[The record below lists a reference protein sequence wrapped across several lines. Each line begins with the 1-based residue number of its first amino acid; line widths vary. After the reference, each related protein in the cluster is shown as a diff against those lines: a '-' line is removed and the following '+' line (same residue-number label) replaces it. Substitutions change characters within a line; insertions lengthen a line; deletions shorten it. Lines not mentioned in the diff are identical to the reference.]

1 MSGPGRKRAADA
13 AGRCAK
19 NGRRIAANCEK
30 ERAITVPVDREA
42 ELKREEC
49 EQKGRF
55 RTPGGLYAGAKVS
68 VRVLDAVILTGVG
81 VLAVLLVALAR

>member
-1 MSGPGRKRAADA
+1 MSGPGRRSAADA
-13 AGRCAK
+13 ADRCAK
-19 NGRRIAANCEK
+19 NGRRIAANREK
-30 ERAITVPVDREA
+30 ERAITAPLDREA

-49 EQKGRF
+49 GQKDRC

>member
-1 MSGPGRKRAADA
+1 MSGPGRKSAADA
-13 AGRCAK
+13 DRCAK
-19 NGRRIAANCEK
+19 NGHRIATDCEK
-30 ERAITVPVDREA
+30 ERTITAPLDREA

-49 EQKGRF
+49 GQKDRC